1 MYGGSAPPGAD
12 LTFQH
17 ILLHLNLVELVGAN
31 DDAVASEVDTAAGLR
46 RLDLLKEKWWWQEE
60 MPARF

>member
-1 MYGGSAPPGAD
+1 MYGKSAPPGAD

-17 ILLHLNLVELVGAN
+17 VLLHLDLVELVGAD

-46 RLDLLKEKWWWQEE
+46 RLDLLRRK
-60 MPARF
+60 AAVGGGVCHSF